1 MAYHIT
7 EILEN
12 KEIAPGIYSLRVP
25 AGEPVKPGQFY
36 MLRRQDDRVL
46 LPRAISVCDWSPQ
59 SLRFLY
65 QVVGRGTRGLSRL
78 REGDK
83 LCLTGPLGNG
93 FPVTELKGRVALV
106 GGGIG
111 AAPMLYAARRLQAL
125 GVEADCVM
133 GYRDTPFLTGE
144 LESVCHGLSIATE
157 SGAAGQKGYVTG
169 LLAPGGY
176 DTVLTCG
183 PTPMLR
189 AVVELCREA
198 GTPVYVSLENKM
210 ACGLGACL
218 VCTCTD
224 LAGQNRRTCKDGP
237 VFRGEEINFDA

>member
-1 MAYHIT
+1 MAYSIT
-7 EILEN
+7 KVLEN
-12 KEIAPGIYSLRVP
+12 IEITPGIYSLRVP
-25 AGEPVKPGQFY
+25 AAVPVEAGQFY

-46 LPRAISVCDWSPQ
+46 LPRAISVCDWSPD

-65 QVVGRGTRGLSRL
+65 QVVGRGTQGLSRL

-93 FPVTELKGRVALV
+93 FPVAELTGRVALV

-111 AAPMLYAARRLQAL
+111 VAPMLYTARRLSEL
-125 GVEADCVM
+125 GVQADCLM
-133 GYRDTPFLTGE
+133 GYRDIPFLTEE
-144 LESVCHGLSIATE
+144 LESVCGRLSIATE

-169 LLAPGGY
+169 LLDPSGY
-176 DTVLTCG
+176 DAVLTCG
-183 PTPMLR
+183 PTPMMR
-189 AVVELCREA
+189 AVVELCRQA

-224 LAGQNRRTCKDGP
+224 TQGQNRRTCKEGP